1 MKFSEIP
8 ELAALL
14 EEGSPG
20 VTFSGVQVDSRRVRP
35 GDLFVAVTGRR
46 EEGCKYA
53 GAALAK
59 GAVAIL
65 SETPLRD
72 FSKQVILVKDARRAL
87 ACLASA
93 LNGWPSRA
101 LRVYGITGTNGK
113 TTTAWLLREILRAAG
128 VHSGLLTTV
137 KVEYGGREIPA
148 TRTTP
153 DACELQSLLA
163 AMQGAGCGSVVME
176 VSSHALD
183 QQRVACVRFAG
194 AAFTNLSQDHLDYH
208 GTMEAYFEAKQKLF
222 AQLAQEK
229 PGAPAVCFRDA
240 GYGERMAAYLATL
253 PLRRI
258 ICGFSQASDLR
269 AEDIVV
275 TPDGSR
281 FTLAAPDGQ
290 RRALCVH
297 LAGRY
302 NIANMLCAAGLAL
315 EAGVP
320 LDTVASALQ
329 EAKPRWG
336 RLERVPAPVP
346 ATVFVDYAHTD
357 DALTNVLGTLREMT
371 QGRLIVVFG
380 CGGDR
385 DRMKRPLMGRACA
398 ALADRLV
405 ITSDNPR
412 GEAPLAIIG
421 EIVKGVTE
429 GTAYEVE
436 PDRRA
441 AIRRAL
447 ELSAAGDIVLVAGKG
462 HEPFQELAD
471 RTVPF
476 DDRQVVLEE
485 AGKLGTS
492 QAENGNGS
500 STGF

>member
-14 EEGSPG
+14 GDKVPG
-20 VTFSGVQVDSRRVRP
+20 VVFSGVQCDSRRIRP
-35 GDLFVAVTGRR
+35 GDLFVALSGSRDD
-46 EEGCKYA
+46 GGNYA

-59 GAVAIL
+59 GAVAVL
-65 SETPLRD
+65 SENPVKD
-72 FSKQVILVKDARRAL
+72 VVKQVIPVKDARRAL

-113 TTTAWLLREILRAAG
+113 TTTAWLLRELLRAGGANP
-128 VHSGLLTTV
+128 GLLTTV
-137 KVEYGGREIPA
+137 QVEYRGREIPA

-153 DACELQSLLA
+153 DACELQGLLA
-163 AMQGAGCGSVVME
+163 AMRAAGCDSAVME

-183 QQRVACVRFAG
+183 QQRVAYLRLAG

-208 GTMEAYFEAKQKLF
+208 RTMEAYFQAKQRLF
-222 AQLAQEK
+222 AQLAQEA

-253 PLRRI
+253 PLRRMT
-258 ICGFSQASDLR
+258 CGFSQASDLR
-269 AEDIVV
+269 AEDIAV
-275 TPDGSR
+275 TTDGSR
-281 FTLAAPDGQ
+281 FTLAAPDGR

-320 LDTVASALQ
+320 LDTVAQTLEA
-329 EAKPRWG
+329 AKPRWG

-357 DALTNVLGTLREMT
+357 DALTNVLATLREMT
-371 QGRLIVVFG
+371 RGRLTVVFG
-380 CGGDR
+380 CGGNR
-385 DRMKRPLMGRACA
+385 DRTKRPLMGKACA
-398 ALADRLV
+398 ALADHLV

-412 GEAPLAIIG
+412 SEEPMAIIG
-421 EIVKGVTE
+421 EIMAGVPE
-429 GTAYEVE
+429 GTSAVIE

-441 AIRRAL
+441 AIRHAL
-447 ELSAAGDIVLVAGKG
+447 TTAKAGDVVLVAGKG

-476 DDRQVVLEE
+476 DDRQVVMEE
-485 AGKLGTS
+485 AGKIGP
-492 QAENGNGS
+492 AA
-500 STGF
+500 